1 MVSQFLRSIRS
12 DRISAM
18 IKVVDVKAND
28 DFTLDLKFSDGSVKR
43 FDVKPYLK
51 YGVFTELNDLGYFK
65 KVKLAFGT
73 IQWPN
78 EQDIAPDTLF
88 LESTFLGAVYD
99 PFK

>member
-1 MVSQFLRSIRS
+1 
-12 DRISAM
+12 M
-18 IKVVDVKAND
+18 IKVVDVRANN

-51 YGVFTELNDLGYFK
+51 YEVFTELNDFNYFK

-88 LESTFLGAVYD
+88 LEGTPLDSANQHSQ
-99 PFK
+99 